1 LRRLLSS
8 AKFDGIDVSCK
19 YRSIALEISNPMS
32 LMPKHLP
39 NTLKPKARNSSR
51 KTPLRQW
58 CFFASLTIAL
68 LSGCQEQP
76 KPSSTATPTA
86 MTTPKAATNTKDKAP
101 EGVLERVK
109 ARGKLICGVNG
120 KLSGFSYVDD
130 KGVWSGLDVD
140 YCRAIASAVL
150 GDAKAVEFK
159 PLLAKDR
166 FTAIQNGDIDVLMR
180 NTSRTLTR
188 DATDNIS
195 FAPTTFFDGQG
206 VMLRIGTKPTA
217 SSSSPSPSSS
227 PTASPSASPSP
238 TSTPPDKDS
247 KSDKQTPKTSEAPKT
262 SEESAIAL
270 KELTDKKICVETGLN
285 ATNLESTFKE
295 ANIAIAPIIL
305 PDLDG
310 VLSAYTKGDC
320 DAISSEKS
328 QLAAWRSKL
337 PRPADHKILDLSLSR
352 EPLSPAIIGNDD
364 RWRDVVTWV
373 VYATFYAEEL
383 GVNMDNYQIFKDTK
397 NPEVAR
403 FLGTS
408 DSLGIELG
416 LAPDWT
422 TQILKQVGNYSDI
435 YNRNLAPLDI
445 PRGLNRTWKQGGL
458 LYSMPFR

>member
-1 LRRLLSS
+1 
-8 AKFDGIDVSCK
+8 
-19 YRSIALEISNPMS
+19 MS

-39 NTLKPKARNSSR
+39 NTATLLKPKARKTSP

-76 KPSSTATPTA
+76 KPTATATPTETATPTA
-86 MTTPKAATNTKDKAP
+86 TTATKKAP

-140 YCRAIASAVL
+140 YCRAIAAAVL

-159 PLLAKDR
+159 PLLTKDR
-166 FTAIQNGDIDVLMR
+166 FTAVQNGDIDVLMR

-188 DATDNIS
+188 DVTDNIS

-206 VMLRIGTKPTA
+206 VMLRIGAKPTT

-238 TSTPPDKDS
+238 TPPPDKDS
-247 KSDKQTPKTSEAPKT
+247 KIDKQTPKTN
-262 SEESAIAL
+262 EELAIAF
-270 KELTDKKICVETGLN
+270 KELADKKICVETGLN

-295 ANIAIAPIIL
+295 ANIAIEAIIL

-310 VLSAYTKGDC
+310 VLSAYAKGDC

-383 GVNMDNYQIFKDTK
+383 GINMDNYQAFKDTK
-397 NPEVAR
+397 NPEVSR

-435 YNRNLAPLDI
+435 YNRNLASLDI

>member
-1 LRRLLSS
+1 
-8 AKFDGIDVSCK
+8 
-19 YRSIALEISNPMS
+19 
-32 LMPKHLP
+32 
-39 NTLKPKARNSSR
+39 
-51 KTPLRQW
+51 
-58 CFFASLTIAL
+58 
-68 LSGCQEQP
+68 
-76 KPSSTATPTA
+76 
-86 MTTPKAATNTKDKAP
+86 
-101 EGVLERVK
+101 VK

-120 KLSGFSYVDD
+120 KLSGFSYVDE
-130 KGVWSGLDVD
+130 KGIWSGLDVD
-140 YCRAIASAVL
+140 YCQAIAAAVL

-166 FTAIQNGDIDVLMR
+166 FAAIQSGEIDVLMR
-180 NTSRTLTR
+180 NTTRTLTR
-188 DATDNIS
+188 DVATNIS

-206 VMLRIGTKPTA
+206 VMLRIGAKPNA
-217 SSSSPSPSSS
+217 SPTSSPIPATSVSPS
-227 PTASPSASPSP
+227 PTASPSPTPSP
-238 TSTPPDKDS
+238 TSTPSADKDS
-247 KSDKQTPKTSEAPKT
+247 NKTDQQTPKTT
-262 SEESAIAL
+262 EELAIAL
-270 KELTDKKICVETGLN
+270 KELTDKKICVETGIN

-295 ANIAIAPIIL
+295 ANIAIEAIIL
-305 PDLDG
+305 PDLDE
-310 VLSAYTKGDC
+310 VLNAYSKGDC
-320 DAISSEKS
+320 EAISSEKS

-352 EPLSPAIIGNDD
+352 EPLSPALVGNDD
-364 RWRDVVTWV
+364 RWRDVVTWII
-373 VYATFYAEEL
+373 YATFYADEL
-383 GVNMDNYQIFKDTK
+383 GINMNNYTIFKDTK

>member
-1 LRRLLSS
+1 
-8 AKFDGIDVSCK
+8 
-19 YRSIALEISNPMS
+19 
-32 LMPKHLP
+32 MPKHLP
-39 NTLKPKARNSSR
+39 KTAALLERNAQMPSR
-51 KTPLRQW
+51 KTSLRQW
-58 CFFASLTIAL
+58 CFFSSLTIAL
-68 LSGCQEQP
+68 LSGCQP
-76 KPSSTATPTA
+76 APAPSPTVTPTATATPTA
-86 MTTPKAATNTKDKAP
+86 TTTIKDKAP
-101 EGVLERVK
+101 EGILERVK

-120 KLSGFSYVDD
+120 KLSGFSYVDE
-130 KGVWSGLDVD
+130 KGIWSGLDVD
-140 YCRAIASAVL
+140 YCQAIAAAVL

-166 FTAIQNGDIDVLMR
+166 FAAIQSGEIDVLMR
-180 NTSRTLTR
+180 NTTRTLTR
-188 DATDNIS
+188 DVATNIS

-206 VMLRIGTKPTA
+206 VMLRIGAKPTA
-217 SSSSPSPSSS
+217 SPTSSPSSATSVSPS
-227 PTASPSASPSP
+227 PTASASPTPSP
-238 TSTPPDKDS
+238 TSTPSADKERN
-247 KSDKQTPKTSEAPKT
+247 KTEQQTPKTT
-262 SEESAIAL
+262 EELAISL
-270 KELTDKKICVETGLN
+270 KELTDKKICVETGIN

-295 ANIAIAPIIL
+295 ANIAIEAIIL
-305 PDLDG
+305 PDLDE
-310 VLSAYTKGDC
+310 VLNAYSKGDC
-320 DAISSEKS
+320 EAISSEKS

-352 EPLSPAIIGNDD
+352 EPLSPALVGNDD
-364 RWRDVVTWV
+364 RWRDVVTWII
-373 VYATFYAEEL
+373 YATFYADEL
-383 GVNMDNYQIFKDTK
+383 GINMNNYTIFKDTK

>member
-1 LRRLLSS
+1 
-8 AKFDGIDVSCK
+8 
-19 YRSIALEISNPMS
+19 
-32 LMPKHLP
+32 MPKHLS
-39 NTLKPKARNSSR
+39 NIASLLKLKAQSHSK

-68 LSGCQEQP
+68 LSGCQE
-76 KPSSTATPTA
+76 KPAPSPTASPTATAIPTA
-86 MTTPKAATNTKDKAP
+86 AVTKGKEP
-101 EGVLERVK
+101 EGILERVK

-130 KGVWSGLDVD
+130 KVGWSGLDVD
-140 YCRAIASAVL
+140 YCRAIAAAVL

-166 FTAIQNGDIDVLMR
+166 FTAIQNGDVDILMR

-188 DATDNIS
+188 DVTLNIS

-206 VMLRIGTKPTA
+206 VMLRVGAKPTSISPSPSA
-217 SSSSPSPSSS
+217 SSPSSPSLSSPSPS
-227 PTASPSASPSP
+227 PTSSPSASPSP
-238 TSTPPDKDS
+238 TSSPDKDS
-247 KSDKQTPKTSEAPKT
+247 KSDKQTPGTIEAPK
-262 SEESAIAL
+262 SNEESAIAL
-270 KELTDKKICVETGLN
+270 KELTDKKICVETGIN

-295 ANIAIAPIIL
+295 ANIAIESIIL

-310 VLSAYTKGDC
+310 VLNAYAKGDC

-352 EPLSPAIIGNDD
+352 EPLSPALVGNDD

-383 GVNMDNYQIFKDTK
+383 GINMDNYQIFKDTK

-422 TQILKQVGNYSDI
+422 TQILKQVGNYNDI

-445 PRGLNRTWKQGGL
+445 PRGLNRTWKKGGL

>member
-1 LRRLLSS
+1 
-8 AKFDGIDVSCK
+8 V
-19 YRSIALEISNPMS
+19 
-32 LMPKHLP
+32 
-39 NTLKPKARNSSR
+39 
-51 KTPLRQW
+51 
-58 CFFASLTIAL
+58 
-68 LSGCQEQP
+68 
-76 KPSSTATPTA
+76 
-86 MTTPKAATNTKDKAP
+86 TKSKDP

-140 YCRAIASAVL
+140 YCRAIAAAVL
-150 GDAKAVEFK
+150 GDATAVEFK

-166 FTAIQNGDIDVLMR
+166 FTAIQNGDVDILMR

-188 DATDNIS
+188 DVTSNIS

-206 VMLRIGTKPTA
+206 VMLRIGAKPT
-217 SSSSPSPSSS
+217 SSSPSPSASS
-227 PTASPSASPSP
+227 PSSPSASPTVSPSASPSP
-238 TSTPPDKDS
+238 ISSPTSSPESQSEKDS
-247 KSDKQTPKTSEAPKT
+247 KSDKQTPKNSESSKNSEATNT
-262 SEESAIAL
+262 SEEFAIAL
-270 KELTDKKICVETGLN
+270 KELENKKICVETGIN

-295 ANIAIAPIIL
+295 ANIAIEPIIL

-310 VLSAYTKGDC
+310 VLSAYTKGEC
-320 DAISSEKS
+320 DGISSEKS
-328 QLAAWRSKL
+328 QLASWRSKL

-352 EPLSPAIIGNDD
+352 EPLSPALVGNDD
-364 RWRDVVTWV
+364 RWRDVVTWII
-373 VYATFYAEEL
+373 YATFYAEEL
-383 GVNMDNYQIFKDTK
+383 GINMDNYQIFKETK
-397 NPEVAR
+397 NPEVSR

-445 PRGLNRTWKQGGL
+445 PRGLNRTWKTGGL

>member
-1 LRRLLSS
+1 
-8 AKFDGIDVSCK
+8 
-19 YRSIALEISNPMS
+19 
-32 LMPKHLP
+32 MPKHLP
-39 NTLKPKARNSSR
+39 KTAAPLKRNAQKPSR
-51 KTPLRQW
+51 QTPLRQW
-58 CFFASLTIAL
+58 CFFSSLTIAL
-68 LSGCQEQP
+68 LSGCQP
-76 KPSSTATPTA
+76 APAPSPTVTPTATATPTA
-86 MTTPKAATNTKDKAP
+86 TTTIKDKAP
-101 EGVLERVK
+101 EGILERVK

-120 KLSGFSYVDD
+120 KLSGFSYVDE

-140 YCRAIASAVL
+140 YCQAIAAAVL

-166 FTAIQNGDIDVLMR
+166 FAAIQSGEIDVLMR
-180 NTSRTLTR
+180 NTTRTLTR
-188 DATDNIS
+188 DVATNIS

-206 VMLRIGTKPTA
+206 VMLRIGAKPNA
-217 SSSSPSPSSS
+217 SPTSSPSPATSVSPS
-227 PTASPSASPSP
+227 PTASASPTPSP
-238 TSTPPDKDS
+238 TSTPSADKES
-247 KSDKQTPKTSEAPKT
+247 NKTEQQTPKTT
-262 SEESAIAL
+262 EELAIAL
-270 KELTDKKICVETGLN
+270 KELTDKKICVETGIN

-295 ANIAIAPIIL
+295 ANIAIEPIIL
-305 PDLDG
+305 PDLDE
-310 VLSAYTKGDC
+310 VLNAYSKGDC
-320 DAISSEKS
+320 EAISSEKS

-352 EPLSPAIIGNDD
+352 EPLSPALVGNDD
-364 RWRDVVTWV
+364 RWRDVVTWII
-373 VYATFYAEEL
+373 YATFYADEL
-383 GVNMDNYQIFKDTK
+383 GINMNNYTIFKDTK

>member
-1 LRRLLSS
+1 
-8 AKFDGIDVSCK
+8 
-19 YRSIALEISNPMS
+19 
-32 LMPKHLP
+32 MPKHLP
-39 NTLKPKARNSSR
+39 NTALLKPKARKTSP

-76 KPSSTATPTA
+76 KPTATVTPTATATPTA
-86 MTTPKAATNTKDKAP
+86 IAKKAP

-140 YCRAIASAVL
+140 YCRAIAAAVL

-159 PLLAKDR
+159 PLLTKDR
-166 FTAIQNGDIDVLMR
+166 FTAIQNGDVDVLMR

-188 DATDNIS
+188 DVTDNIS

-206 VMLRIGTKPTA
+206 VMLRVGAKPTA
-217 SSSSPSPSSS
+217 SSSSPSSSPS
-227 PTASPSASPSP
+227 PTASPSVSPSP

-247 KSDKQTPKTSEAPKT
+247 KIDKQTPKISEAQKT

-270 KELTDKKICVETGLN
+270 KELTDKKICVETGIN

-310 VLSAYTKGDC
+310 VLSAYAKSDC

-383 GVNMDNYQIFKDTK
+383 GINMDNYQIFKDTK

>member
-1 LRRLLSS
+1 
-8 AKFDGIDVSCK
+8 
-19 YRSIALEISNPMS
+19 
-32 LMPKHLP
+32 MPKPLP
-39 NTLKPKARNSSR
+39 KTAANLTSQLKNNST
-51 KTPLRQW
+51 KIPLRQW

-76 KPSSTATPTA
+76 KPSPTVAPIATPK
-86 MTTPKAATNTKDKAP
+86 TTAATNAKDKDP

-109 ARGKLICGVNG
+109 ARGKLVCGVNG
-120 KLSGFSYVDD
+120 KLTGFSYVDE

-140 YCRAIASAVL
+140 YCKAIAAAVL

-166 FTAIQNGDIDVLMR
+166 FTSVQNGDVDILIR
-180 NTSRTLTR
+180 NTTRTLTR
-188 DATDNIS
+188 DVAPNIS

-206 VMLRIGTKPTA
+206 VMVRIGAKPNSPSISPTA
-217 SSSSPSPSSS
+217 SPSPT
-227 PTASPSASPSP
+227 PTASPSASPRP
-238 TSTPPDKDS
+238 TSTPESRTDQDS
-247 KSDKQTPKTSEAPKT
+247 KSDQQTSKT
-262 SEESAIAL
+262 SEEVAIAL
-270 KELTDKKICVETGLN
+270 KDLSGKKICVETGIN

-295 ANIAIAPIIL
+295 VNIAIEPIVL

-310 VLSAYTKGDC
+310 VLNTYDKGDC
-320 DAISSEKS
+320 EAISSEKS

-337 PRPADHKILDLSLSR
+337 PRPADHKILDLSLSK
-352 EPLSPAIIGNDD
+352 EPLSPMLIGNDD

-373 VYATFYAEEL
+373 IYATFYAEEL
-383 GVNMDNYQIFKDTK
+383 GVNMDNYTIFKDTK
-397 NPEVAR
+397 NPEVSR

-408 DSLGIELG
+408 ESLGIELG

-422 TQILKQVGNYSDI
+422 TQILKQVGSYSDI
-435 YNRNLAPLDI
+435 YSRNIAPLDI

>member
-1 LRRLLSS
+1 
-8 AKFDGIDVSCK
+8 
-19 YRSIALEISNPMS
+19 
-32 LMPKHLP
+32 MPKHLP
-39 NTLKPKARNSSR
+39 KTAAFLERNAQMPSR
-51 KTPLRQW
+51 KTSLRQW
-58 CFFASLTIAL
+58 CFFSCLTIAL
-68 LSGCQEQP
+68 LSGCQP
-76 KPSSTATPTA
+76 APTPSTTVTPTATATPTA
-86 MTTPKAATNTKDKAP
+86 TTTIKDKAP
-101 EGVLERVK
+101 EGILERVK

-120 KLSGFSYVDD
+120 KLSGFSYVDE

-140 YCRAIASAVL
+140 YCQAIAAAVL

-166 FTAIQNGDIDVLMR
+166 FAAIQSGEIDVLMR
-180 NTSRTLTR
+180 NTTRTLTR
-188 DATDNIS
+188 DVATNIS

-206 VMLRIGTKPTA
+206 VMLRIGAKPTA
-217 SSSSPSPSSS
+217 SPTSSPSSATSVSPS
-227 PTASPSASPSP
+227 PTASASPTPSP
-238 TSTPPDKDS
+238 TSTPSADKERN
-247 KSDKQTPKTSEAPKT
+247 KTEQQTPKTT
-262 SEESAIAL
+262 EELAISL
-270 KELTDKKICVETGLN
+270 KELTDKKICVETGIN

-295 ANIAIAPIIL
+295 ANIAIESIIL
-305 PDLDG
+305 PDLDE
-310 VLSAYTKGDC
+310 VLNAYSKGDC
-320 DAISSEKS
+320 EAISSEKS

-352 EPLSPAIIGNDD
+352 EPLSPALVGNDD
-364 RWRDVVTWV
+364 RWRDVVTWII
-373 VYATFYAEEL
+373 YATFYADEL
-383 GVNMDNYQIFKDTK
+383 GINMNNYTIFKDTK